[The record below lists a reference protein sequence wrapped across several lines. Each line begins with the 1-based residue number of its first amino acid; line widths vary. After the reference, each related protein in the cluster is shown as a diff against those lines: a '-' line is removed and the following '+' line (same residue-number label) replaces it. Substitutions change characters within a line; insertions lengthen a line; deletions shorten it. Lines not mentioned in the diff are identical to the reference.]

1 MVIMR
6 TTCILHGKVW
16 DGTGREPIPDG
27 FVLVRD
33 GRVAAVG
40 PARDFVRGKAAPI
53 EVIEAAG
60 GTVIPGLIDCHAH
73 LIYAGYGSF
82 LDVDRDPIELATL
95 KAARNARTLLEAG
108 YTTVR
113 DVGTRG
119 NIAAVIRD
127 AVRDGLI
134 PGPRILAA
142 GPIITTTGGHT
153 DLHPGWVDHRCSV
166 GVVVNG
172 PWEVVRAVREQVKA
186 GVDLIKVGGSGAE
199 PSPFCFTWM
208 SAVLPEEIQAAV
220 MTARRYGRRVA
231 FHGQALD
238 STKDALRAGIDT
250 LEHGTRL
257 DEECVSLMKARGTVL
272 VPTLCTLFSV
282 VELGEQ
288 LQLAPKQREEMAVN
302 RPLWLESLAM
312 AREAGVPIAAGGDVG
327 NRFPQGSNARE
338 IAYLAA
344 NGLRPAEAL
353 MAATS
358 VAARALGL
366 EGEIGT
372 LEPGKAADILVVDGD
387 PLADPGL
394 LQRAEA
400 RRLVMRGGVVV
411 SRRKEV

>member
-1 MVIMR
+1 MMGATCVI
-6 TTCILHGKVW
+6 HGQVW

-33 GRVAAVG
+33 GRIAEVG
-40 PARDFVRGKAAPI
+40 RARDFSRGKDEPV
-53 EVIEAAG
+53 EVIEADG
-60 GTVIPGLIDCHAH
+60 RTVIPGLIDCHAH
-73 LIYAGYGSF
+73 LIYAGYRSF
-82 LDVDRDPIELATL
+82 LDVDRDPLELATL
-95 KAARNARTLLEAG
+95 KAARNARVLVEAG
-108 YTTVR
+108 YTTIR

-127 AVRDGLI
+127 AVQDGLI

-142 GPIITTTGGHT
+142 GPIITTTGGHS
-153 DLHPGWVDHRCSV
+153 DLHPAWLEHRCSV
-166 GVVVNG
+166 GVVVDG

-208 SAVLPEEIQAAV
+208 SAILPEEIQAAV
-220 MTARRYGRRVA
+220 ATARRYGKRVA
-231 FHGQALD
+231 FHGQALE
-238 STKDALRAGIDT
+238 STRDALRAGIDT

-257 DEECVSLMKARGTVL
+257 DEECVSLMKARGTIL

-288 LQLAPKQREEMAVN
+288 LQLAPKQRDEMAIN
-302 RPLWLESLAM
+302 RPLWLESLRL

-327 NRFPQGSNARE
+327 NRFPQGTNARE

-344 NGLRPAEAL
+344 NGLGPVEAL
-353 MAATS
+353 RAATA

-366 EGEIGT
+366 EDEVGT
-372 LEPGKAADILVVDGD
+372 LEPGKAADLLVVDGD
-387 PLADPGL
+387 PLADPGVL
-394 LQRAEA
+394 RQTERI
-400 RRLVMRGGVVV
+400 RLVLKAGQVVA
-411 SRRKEV
+411 RQAEG